1 MKIIPTLGVLLL
13 AGSASAYVAGGA
25 TKHVAS
31 TVFSTFNIQPGTC
44 STKETAEKDIG
55 WFCGAYSGPQDR
67 MVQSFQREFPN
78 LAAQLGYSVRPVS
91 NWITTESG
99 KTKYGVYIFENA
111 GLFVF
116 VGQKSVAFG
125 LQKYKVCQPAE
136 KPNAKPIAPP
146 KETLGTTELPQP
158 TCSGMTDADF
168 GDEGMGADEESSG
181 SNTSTATPV
190 KAPAT
195 SPTSKP
201 SAPASTVAPAQTSP
215 AKPTPAKPTPAKPTP
230 AKPTPATQSEI
241 ASSPTPSSSTLA
253 LPKLEKP
260 KPANTTTPI
269 QTSNFGKVFGP
280 LKGEYVNLQA
290 FAKAIGGTLETFSSF
305 VDLNVA
311 GTVLTLD
318 FESTIGYISQD
329 GRQSTTKMPAA
340 FRMLDG
346 IPYIPV
352 NALTVLGC
360 TVKPGQKEFAIQC
373 QTNSNGSEKQ
383 FSLAKFGQ

>member
-25 TKHVAS
+25 TKQVAS
-31 TVFSTFNIQPGTC
+31 TVFSKFNIQPGTC
-44 STKETAEKDIG
+44 STKENSEKDIG

-91 NWITTESG
+91 NWITTPSG
-99 KTKYGVYIFENA
+99 KTKYGVYIFEDA

-125 LQKYKVCQPAE
+125 LQKYKACQPAE

-146 KETLGTTELPQP
+146 KETLGMTELPQP
-158 TCSGMTDADF
+158 TCPGMTDADF
-168 GDEGMGADEESSG
+168 GDDEDTGAGEDSSG
-181 SNTSTATPV
+181 SNASATTPT
-190 KAPAT
+190 KAPVASQT
-195 SPTSKP
+195 TKP
-201 SAPASTVAPAQTSP
+201 SAPATAAAPVQ
-215 AKPTPAKPTPAKPTP
+215 PTPTKQTPTNQAPTNQ
-230 AKPTPATQSEI
+230 AGI
-241 ASSPTPSSSTLA
+241 ASSPNPSSSTLA

-260 KPANTTTPI
+260 KLASTTTPI

-329 GRQSTTKMPAA
+329 GRQTTTKMPAA

-360 TVKPGQKEFAIQC
+360 TVKPAQKEFAIQC
-373 QTNSNGSEKQ
+373 QTNGNGSEKQ

>member
-1 MKIIPTLGVLLL
+1 MKIIPALGVLLL

-31 TVFSTFNIQPGTC
+31 SVFSKFNIQPGAC

-55 WFCGAYSGPQDR
+55 WFCGAYTGPQDR
-67 MVQSFQREFPN
+67 MVQSFQREFPS

-99 KTKYGVYIFENA
+99 KTKYGVYIFEDA

-116 VGQKSVAFG
+116 IGQKSVAFG
-125 LQKYKVCQPAE
+125 LKKYKVCQPAE
-136 KPNAKPIAPP
+136 KSNAKPIAPP
-146 KETLGTTELPQP
+146 KETLGMTELPQP
-158 TCSGMTDADF
+158 TCPGMTDADF
-168 GDEGMGADEESSG
+168 GDDEDTGAEEDSSG
-181 SNTSTATPV
+181 SNASATTPT
-190 KAPAT
+190 KAPVASQTTKPGAPKNAAT
-195 SPTSKP
+195 
-201 SAPASTVAPAQTSP
+201 PAQTTPTNQAP
-215 AKPTPAKPTPAKPTP
+215 AN
-230 AKPTPATQSEI
+230 QSGI

-260 KPANTTTPI
+260 KPTSTTTPI

-290 FAKAIGGTLETFSSF
+290 FAKAIGGTLETYSSF

-329 GRQSTTKMPAA
+329 GRQTTTKMPAA

-360 TVKPGQKEFAIQC
+360 TVKPAQKKFAIQC
-373 QTNSNGSEKQ
+373 QTNGNGSEKQ
-383 FSLAKFGQ
+383 FSLTKFGQ